1 MNLHEH
7 IRHILRE
14 ETKINPLLRR
24 RLHLIDDEVEMRLRT
39 IYSPKNICRFVS
51 GEELLEVITDAV
63 IDNMYFKFFSG
74 LDDDGRLW
82 NEVGQDMDDYIK
94 NKYGDKIMKYYHI
107 NCGK

>member
-39 IYSPKNICRFVS
+39 IYTPKNICRFES
-51 GEELLEVITDAV
+51 GEELLDVITEAV
-63 IDNMYFKFFSG
+63 IDTVYSSTLKHIDDNSGVLGEIYYDMYK
-74 LDDDGRLW
+74 
-82 NEVGQDMDDYIK
+82 YIE
-94 NKYGDKIMKYYHI
+94 NKYGDKIMEYYNI